1 MEKYIVKK
9 VKEKKNI
16 NVEVPGS
23 KSITNRALMLAAIS
37 NGTCKLNGVLF
48 SDDSRAFLECLER
61 LGFQLEID
69 EEKKQVIIK
78 GENGHIPNNNVT
90 INVRSAGTAARF
102 MTVLLAVCGGDYI
115 LESSEQMKKR
125 PMSQL
130 LESLRGKGVD
140 INCLEKE
147 GHFPFEIHSQGICQT
162 DISIDTTKSSQYAS
176 ALLMAGAVNGMN
188 VRLTGSRVEGAYI
201 KITLRMLEQFG
212 IRCEEAKDTNEEGCG
227 NTKVYRIQKKEFS
240 KEQYD
245 IEPDMSAACYFYAMG
260 LLLGVKSK
268 VKGIRLDSMQGDVK
282 FLQVLKKLGCNISE
296 TDAVEI
302 DAENVNEYSG
312 IEIDMSDFSDQALT
326 MAVVAA
332 FAKTPTKIMNVGH
345 IRVQESD
352 RVQVIVNEL
361 RKLGCGAEILVE
373 HGSTDI
379 LITPKMMHGAEIDTY
394 EDHRVAMS
402 FAMAGLR
409 IDGVIINNPMCCKKT
424 FENYFEVLER
434 IY

>member
-1 MEKYIVKK
+1 MEQYRVKK

-16 NVEVPGS
+16 HVEVPGS

-37 NGTCKLNGVLF
+37 NGICKLNGVLF
-48 SDDSRAFLECLER
+48 SDDSRAFLDCLDK
-61 LGFQLEID
+61 LGFQLKID
-69 EEKKQVIIK
+69 ESKKQVMIK
-78 GENGHIPNNNVT
+78 GENGRIPNNDVT

-130 LESLRGKGVD
+130 LESLRAKGVD
-140 INCLEKE
+140 IN
-147 GHFPFEIHSQGICQT
+147 
-162 DISIDTTKSSQYAS
+162 IDTTKSSQYAS

-188 VRLTGSRVEGAYI
+188 VGLTGSRVEGAYI

-212 IRCEEAKDTNEEGCG
+212 ICCEETTDTKEEARG
-227 NTKVYRIQKKEFS
+227 NTKVYSIQKQEFS

-282 FLQVLKKLGCNISE
+282 FLQVLKQLGCRISE
-296 TDAVEI
+296 TDEIEI
-302 DAENVNEYSG
+302 DARNVNEYDG

-345 IRVQESD
+345 IRAQESD

-361 RKLGCGAEILVE
+361 RKLGCGAEILEE
-373 HGSTDI
+373 HGSTNI
-379 LITPKMMHGAEIDTY
+379 LITPKMMYGVEIDTY

-424 FENYFEVLER
+424 FENYFEVLEG

>member
-130 LESLRGKGVD
+130 LESLRAKGVV
-140 INCLEKE
+140 INCLDKE
-147 GHFPFEIHSQGICQT
+147 GHFPFEIHSTGIKQT

-188 VRLTGSRVEGAYI
+188 VKLTGSRVEGAYI

-212 IRCEEAKDTNEEGCG
+212 ICCEETTDTKEEVRG
-227 NTKVYRIQKKEFS
+227 NTKVYRIQKQEFS
-240 KEQYD
+240 KKQYD

-302 DAENVNEYSG
+302 DAENVNEYDG

-332 FAKTPTKIMNVGH
+332 FAKTPTKIINVGH
-345 IRVQESD
+345 IRAQESD

-361 RKLGCGAEILVE
+361 RKLGCGAEIFEE
-373 HGSTDI
+373 HGSTNI
-379 LITPKMMHGAEIDTY
+379 LITPKMMYGAEIDTY

-424 FENYFEVLER
+424 FENYFEVLEG